1 MGWDMDYELAIV
13 GAGPAGYSAAIY
25 AVRSGLKAALFDR
38 GDGGGRAVL
47 SPSVE
52 NYTGFESIP
61 GVELMEKIKQHA
73 ARYIQPHLYEEVTG
87 VVRSGSGFSLSTSKG
102 RYSVGAVLFCTGAEH
117 KTMDI
122 PGEKEFLGKGVSY
135 CATCDGFFFRGKTV
149 AVVGGGSTAVM
160 EAVFLKQ
167 IGCKDV
173 FVVHRR
179 SQLRAEMVHEV
190 EARQKQVKVL
200 LNKEVEQ
207 ISGDAVVRALELRD
221 AQTGQASRLA
231 VDGVFISIGWV
242 PQNDLLKKLGV
253 ELDAEGYVVV
263 NRFGCTNIPGVYAAG
278 DVTGGVRQIMTACA
292 SGAVAAL
299 SSLEALGK
307 KYPF

>member
-1 MGWDMDYELAIV
+1 MEYELAIV

-25 AVRSGLKAALFDR
+25 AVRSGLKVALFDR

-47 SPSVE
+47 SPNVE
-52 NYTGFESIP
+52 NYVGFESIP
-61 GVELMEKIKQHA
+61 GAELVERIKRHA

-87 VVRSGSGFSLSTSKG
+87 VARAGKGFSVKTTKG
-102 RYSVGAVLFCTGAEH
+102 TYSVGAVLFCTGTEH

-122 PGEKEFLGKGVSY
+122 PGEKEFLGRGVSY
-135 CATCDGFFFRGKTV
+135 CATCDGFFFRGKAV

-167 IGCKDV
+167 IGCSDV
-173 FVVHRR
+173 FLVHRR
-179 SQLRAEMVHEV
+179 GQLRAEKVHEV
-190 EARQKQVKVL
+190 EAREKQVKIL
-200 LNKEVEQ
+200 LNKEVER
-207 ISGDAVVRALELRD
+207 ISGDGVVRALELRD
-221 AQTGQASRLA
+221 VETRQASRLA

-253 ELDAEGYVVV
+253 EMDAEGYVVV
-263 NRFGCTNIPGVYAAG
+263 NRFGCTSIPGVYAAG
-278 DVTGGVRQIMTACA
+278 DLTGGVRQIVTACA